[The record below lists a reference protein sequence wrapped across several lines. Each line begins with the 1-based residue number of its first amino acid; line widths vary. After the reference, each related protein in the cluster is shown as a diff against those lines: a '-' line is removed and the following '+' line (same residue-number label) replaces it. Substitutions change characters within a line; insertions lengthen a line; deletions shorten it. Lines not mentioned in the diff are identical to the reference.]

1 MSLVTTASLWTNDD
15 NQKKRTPTMR
25 RTIKLKPT
33 IPTIGEPDDYVSQ
46 SENYQNLENNNS
58 NLDETVKT
66 MDNRNSRVN
75 ELLNKITAADSENDK
90 MGSFVPLPNPNIN
103 IKKDMTDNTDTKIY
117 VPPKVS
123 YSAAS
128 NAMKESPYTA
138 NGNAS
143 AVYSNYANSYQPP
156 SGVVSQPYYAKM
168 GLGMGDDKIMEKINY
183 MVHLL
188 EEQQNEKTNNITEEF
203 ILYTFLGVF
212 IIFVVDSFSR
222 SGKYSR

>member
-46 SENYQNLENNNS
+46 SENYQNLENINS

>member
-33 IPTIGEPDDYVSQ
+33 IPTIGDPDDYVSQ
-46 SENYQNLENNNS
+46 SENYQNLENNS
-58 NLDETVKT
+58 NLEETVKT

-117 VPPKVS
+117 VPPQVS

-168 GLGMGDDKIMEKINY
+168 GLKMGDDKIMEKINY

>member
-46 SENYQNLENNNS
+46 SENYQNLENNS

-117 VPPKVS
+117 VPPQVS

-168 GLGMGDDKIMEKINY
+168 GLKMGDDKIMEKINY